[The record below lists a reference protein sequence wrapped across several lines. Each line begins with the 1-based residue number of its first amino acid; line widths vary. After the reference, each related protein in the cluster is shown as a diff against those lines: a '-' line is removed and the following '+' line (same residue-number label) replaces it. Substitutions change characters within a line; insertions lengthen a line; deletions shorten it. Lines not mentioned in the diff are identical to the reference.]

1 MERIPLSARASWV
14 ERLKKE
20 WRKNALVY
28 IVMIPVLVHFLIFQ
42 ALPLIGSFLLSF
54 MNWPIIGE
62 PEFVGLK
69 NWERLISDD
78 LAWRSLWN
86 TTLFTLYYVVP
97 TMAMG
102 LILALLVHQKLHGA
116 GFFKGIFFLPV
127 VTSFVVIAGIWAW
140 LFKGSE
146 DGIVN
151 YILGWFGIPPQVYFS
166 DERLA
171 LIVLAMLSVF
181 KVSGGMM
188 IYYLAGLKGIPD
200 HLYEA
205 AAIDGATGWRR
216 FWYITFP
223 LLKPTHFYVAVV
235 TTIGSFQVFDSA
247 FLLTDGG
254 PNYATTTIVYYMYQT
269 GFQFLQLG
277 YASVLAYL
285 LFMII
290 LSVSLIQRKFLG
302 REISFY

>member
-116 GFFKGIFFLPV
+116 GFFKGIFFFFCP
-127 VTSFVVIAGIWAW
+127 S
-140 LFKGSE
+140 S
-146 DGIVN
+146 
-151 YILGWFGIPPQVYFS
+151 PP
-166 DERLA
+166 L
-171 LIVLAMLSVF
+171 
-181 KVSGGMM
+181 
-188 IYYLAGLKGIPD
+188 
-200 HLYEA
+200 
-205 AAIDGATGWRR
+205 W
-216 FWYITFP
+216 
-223 LLKPTHFYVAVV
+223 
-235 TTIGSFQVFDSA
+235 
-247 FLLTDGG
+247 
-254 PNYATTTIVYYMYQT
+254 
-269 GFQFLQLG
+269 
-277 YASVLAYL
+277 
-285 LFMII
+285 
-290 LSVSLIQRKFLG
+290 
-302 REISFY
+302 

>member
-1 MERIPLSARASWV
+1 RSGFNRHARERPLHFKERHRGRRMRMERIPLSARASWV

-116 GFFKGIFFLPV
+116 GFFKGIFFFFFFLSIDRTFLV
-127 VTSFVVIAGIWAW
+127 FSGISSCRIR
-140 LFKGSE
+140 G
-146 DGIVN
+146 
-151 YILGWFGIPPQVYFS
+151 
-166 DERLA
+166 
-171 LIVLAMLSVF
+171 
-181 KVSGGMM
+181 
-188 IYYLAGLKGIPD
+188 
-200 HLYEA
+200 
-205 AAIDGATGWRR
+205 T
-216 FWYITFP
+216 
-223 LLKPTHFYVAVV
+223 
-235 TTIGSFQVFDSA
+235 
-247 FLLTDGG
+247 
-254 PNYATTTIVYYMYQT
+254 
-269 GFQFLQLG
+269 
-277 YASVLAYL
+277 
-285 LFMII
+285 
-290 LSVSLIQRKFLG
+290 
-302 REISFY
+302 

>member
-1 MERIPLSARASWV
+1 
-14 ERLKKE
+14 
-20 WRKNALVY
+20 
-28 IVMIPVLVHFLIFQ
+28 
-42 ALPLIGSFLLSF
+42 
-54 MNWPIIGE
+54 
-62 PEFVGLK
+62 
-69 NWERLISDD
+69 
-78 LAWRSLWN
+78 
-86 TTLFTLYYVVP
+86 
-97 TMAMG
+97 
-102 LILALLVHQKLHGA
+102 
-116 GFFKGIFFLPV
+116 LPV

-216 FWYITFP
+216 SRFP
-223 LLKPTHFYVAVV
+223 CSNRP
-235 TTIGSFQVFDSA
+235 I
-247 FLLTDGG
+247 
-254 PNYATTTIVYYMYQT
+254 
-269 GFQFLQLG
+269 
-277 YASVLAYL
+277 
-285 LFMII
+285 FMW
-290 LSVSLIQRKFLG
+290 RW
-302 REISFY
+302 

>member
-116 GFFKGIFFLPV
+116 GFFKGIFFFFARRHLLCGDRRDLGLAVQRVRGRDRQLHPRLV
-127 VTSFVVIAGIWAW
+127 RHPAASLFLRRAAGI
-140 LFKGSE
+140 
-146 DGIVN
+146 DR
-151 YILGWFGIPPQVYFS
+151 FGDAQCF
-166 DERLA
+166 
-171 LIVLAMLSVF
+171 
-181 KVSGGMM
+181 
-188 IYYLAGLKGIPD
+188 
-200 HLYEA
+200 
-205 AAIDGATGWRR
+205 
-216 FWYITFP
+216 
-223 LLKPTHFYVAVV
+223 
-235 TTIGSFQVFDSA
+235 
-247 FLLTDGG
+247 
-254 PNYATTTIVYYMYQT
+254 
-269 GFQFLQLG
+269 
-277 YASVLAYL
+277 
-285 LFMII
+285 
-290 LSVSLIQRKFLG
+290 
-302 REISFY
+302 